1 MILSTNKLSYDS
13 IFHSHHKFYK
23 AYLLPYDLLKY
34 FRVDERTYLL
44 GEMNILEDELD
55 ILDQIKIGDSLQVK
69 KGGRY
74 SYILAFRSGAPE
86 RTVARCRDHSMA
98 KRIVEIYRILTRE
111 AIEEG
116 AETGTVLMTRRLDDD
131 SVAFFPE
138 GTPPHTYHKRG
149 ARIEAWRPDEFR
161 SMKVSV
167 SQKQTKRPTELLQ
180 YAASIYRD
188 LFLKR

>member
-1 MILSTNKLSYDS
+1 
-13 IFHSHHKFYK
+13 
-23 AYLLPYDLLKY
+23 
-34 FRVDERTYLL
+34 
-44 GEMNILEDELD
+44 MNILEDDLD

-74 SYILAFRSGAPE
+74 SYILAFRSDAPE

-116 AETGTVLMTRRLDDD
+116 AETGTGLMTRRLDDD

-149 ARIEAWRPDEFR
+149 ARIEAWQPDEFR
-161 SMKVSV
+161 SIVITIPKG
-167 SQKQTKRPTELLQ
+167 QLKNPTELLTH
-180 YAASIYRD
+180 ASHLFKQ
-188 LFLKR
+188 LFLIG